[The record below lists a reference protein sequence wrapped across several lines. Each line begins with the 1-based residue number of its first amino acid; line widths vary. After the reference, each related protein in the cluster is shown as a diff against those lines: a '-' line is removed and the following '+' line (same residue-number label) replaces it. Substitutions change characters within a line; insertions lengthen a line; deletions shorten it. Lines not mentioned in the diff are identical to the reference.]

1 MTYDIEF
8 DFSAFT
14 FFHSKKGCDFQGM
27 IVFGWDD
34 LAKQIKIF
42 VLQIFC
48 CARYIGAKYF
58 FVSNIFCDPLPLPPF
73 EREEQHINSRP
84 VAGLSVKAKSGGR
97 KQLVPNPTHL
107 LSPKKGFS
115 IKRCGWRCKFFEFV
129 FSKIWSSS
137 NRDIDIWF
145 QIQLW
150 FPLVKPDPIL
160 IVIPTRDQMILD

>member
-1 MTYDIEF
+1 MQQQVLTYDIEF

-14 FFHSKKGCDFQGM
+14 FFHSKNGCDFQGM

-34 LAKQIKIF
+34 LAKQIKI
-42 VLQIFC
+42 LQIFC
-48 CARYIGAKYF
+48 WANYICAKLF
-58 FVSNIFCDPLPLPPF
+58 LVSNIFCDPLPPF

-107 LSPKKGFS
+107 LSPKKGFG
-115 IKRCGWRCKFFEFV
+115 IKLRCKFLEFV

-160 IVIPTRDQMILD
+160 IVIPTRDEMILD